1 MGKGLFL
8 FLTLLY
14 IIISLCLVREF
25 ARTNEKKEEEEE
37 EEETEEE
44 NG

>member
-1 MGKGLFL
+1 LFL
-8 FLTLLY
+8 FLRC
-14 IIISLCLVREF
+14 ISLCLVREF

-37 EEETEEE
+37 EETEEE